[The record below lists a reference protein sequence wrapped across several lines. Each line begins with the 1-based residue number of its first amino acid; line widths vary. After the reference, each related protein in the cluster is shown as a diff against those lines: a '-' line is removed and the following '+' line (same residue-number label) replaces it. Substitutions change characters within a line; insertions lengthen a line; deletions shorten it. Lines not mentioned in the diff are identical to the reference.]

1 MSNLPRDV
9 EISQLQRLDDAKDD
23 IINRIQAD
31 YTLISIAEDYGV
43 AVETI
48 QIWIR
53 RLKAKRN
60 SDYA

>member
-1 MSNLPRDV
+1 MPNLPRDV

-31 YTLISIAEDYGV
+31 YTLVSIAEDYGV